1 MKINKVHENKL
12 RKFHDLSIISLF
24 SVKDT
29 GEVIPVFLTEHHA
42 MKTYWERRYSST
54 HSLSS

>member
-42 MKTYWERRYSST
+42 MKAYWGVEV
-54 HSLSS
+54 